1 MHSRSRRFFSPP
13 AIPAKRPR
21 PRRSRSPSPRSSNTP
36 RHRASSST
44 ARWPGSTMWHRRQT
58 PCAMPPTASPRLEQ
72 LGFARR
78 LGRPHRGGLRGT
90 RAQHG
95 RIRPLRQR
103 QPVRHVVRTGHRVG
117 VAGRQRGRSAQ
128 RYVVRTAG
136 QRIRQRRNDPRLQD
150 HLYPPRGGGRPGS
163 LE

>member
-58 PCAMPPTASPRLEQ
+58 PCAMPPTASPRTT
-72 LGFARR
+72 GFRSAAGEAASWRPSRNPCPTRADTTSTSKATSSTRR
-78 LGRPHRGGLRGT
+78 PNRASCGCRRTPTGTERPTIRGT
-90 RAQHG
+90 NCGAANTTT
-95 RIRPLRQR
+95 PK
-103 QPVRHVVRTGHRVG
+103 
-117 VAGRQRGRSAQ
+117 RSAAT
-128 RYVVRTAG
+128 RSPIPAPRRRT
-136 QRIRQRRNDPRLQD
+136 PR
-150 HLYPPRGGGRPGS
+150 
-163 LE
+163 